1 VSDSAR
7 PSMKTPRLTGLDTR
21 LLALSITSVGALLLP
36 ASRPWSLVSLGAV
49 TALVALAISTRSR
62 LALTDS
68 LMAAVVGLGPA
79 LIFLGALQEV
89 SGVRLPVVS
98 LRIVVLVAWWTASST
113 LGTSVARAVR
123 ANGLTSEA
131 WSRFAGSGVITI
143 AMAVAVA
150 RNLLPGADAV
160 NRLSWI
166 IGEEDNASFVGVAR
180 EVLSLGPSGG
190 DLTRAFGAGYMNL
203 PLAVLDLMGGQLEGE
218 IDPRLQAITLFNVS
232 TILVIFIAGLAMGLL
247 VALSSASHVKQQ
259 VHPIERPP
267 TRLFAALV
275 SGGATAI
282 GFSLLI
288 VLPMRTGFLAF
299 VWGISLVL
307 LAAAVMA
314 ILPAHLFPAV
324 RIVAAL
330 HVVSTAVFLLGTWPF
345 IAAALA
351 PLGFLL
357 LIWIPWSR
365 AGGSVRRHP
374 VLASVLALA
383 SVGIMIIATMRFVRG
398 GPLASV
404 LSIGREILTVGGS
417 GISADAWISRGAA
430 LSSLALAV
438 VLILRAPEML
448 RLHLLLST
456 VGPIAAAAAL
466 YVALRIAALVLTEG
480 VLNYSGVKLL
490 YGVVTLASTIGL
502 LALVA
507 WSPTLSRFGGPIVGV
522 LVAALLV
529 ASPTARL
536 IDSWWARTDA
546 GRLPHAEAAVAS
558 IEASSPELPIR
569 CTPLPGTPASAPA
582 RWAAYYC
589 VRWMEDA
596 FNEDRFH
603 GHRFTFLETDSATFE
618 PALQRA
624 KSDDTSRYTF
634 AYPMVLGPGWFGWDG
649 IS

>member
-1 VSDSAR
+1 MKGSAR
-7 PSMKTPRLTGLDTR
+7 LTTARSRLTHFDAR
-21 LLALSITSVGALLLP
+21 LLALLITSVVALLAP
-36 ASRPWSLVSLGAV
+36 PVRPWSLISLVAV
-49 TALVALAISTRSR
+49 MALVTLSVSTLSR

-68 LMAAVVGLGPA
+68 LMAAVIGLGPA
-79 LIFLGALQEV
+79 LILLGALQEA
-89 SGVRLPVVS
+89 SGARLPVVP
-98 LRIVVLVAWWTASST
+98 LRIVVLVAWWAASST
-113 LGTSVARAVR
+113 LGTSVIRAVR

-131 WSRFAGSGVITI
+131 WSRFAGSGVVTI
-143 AMAVAVA
+143 AMGVAVA

-160 NRLSWI
+160 DRLSWI

-180 EVLSLGPSGG
+180 EVLSLGPAGG
-190 DLTRAFGAGYMNL
+190 DLTRSFGAGYMNL
-203 PLAVLDLMGGQLEGE
+203 PLAVLDLMGGHLEGE
-218 IDPRLQAITLFNVS
+218 VDPRLQAITLFNVS
-232 TILVIFIAGLAMGLL
+232 TILVIVIAGLAMGLL
-247 VALSSASHVKQQ
+247 VALSSAPHLEQQ
-259 VHPIERPP
+259 AHLRERPAA
-267 TRLFAALV
+267 RLIAALV

-282 GFSLLI
+282 GFSLLV

-299 VWGISLVL
+299 VWGVSLVL
-307 LAAAVMA
+307 LASAVMA
-314 ILPAHLFPAV
+314 ILPVHLFPAV

-330 HVVSTAVFLLGTWPF
+330 HVVSTAVLLLGTWPF

-351 PLGFLL
+351 PLGILL
-357 LIWIPWSR
+357 LIWVPWSR

-374 VLASVLALA
+374 ALASVLALA
-383 SVGIMIIATMRFVRG
+383 SVGIMIVSTLRFMRS

-404 LSIGREILTVGGS
+404 LSVGREILTVGGS
-417 GISADAWISRGAA
+417 GITADAWIARGAA
-430 LSSLALAV
+430 LSSLALV
-438 VLILRAPEML
+438 IVLVLRAPEML
-448 RLHLLLST
+448 RFHLLLST

-466 YVALRIAALVLTEG
+466 YVALRIAAFALTEG

-507 WSPTLSRFGGPIVGV
+507 WSPTLPKFGGPIVGV
-522 LVAALLV
+522 LVASLLV

-536 IDSWWARTDA
+536 IDSWWDRTDV

-558 IEASSPELPIR
+558 IEASSPDLPIR

-603 GHRFTFLETDSATFE
+603 GHRFTFLEAESATFE
-618 PALQRA
+618 AALQRA
-624 KSDDTSRYTF
+624 QSDDMSRYMF
-634 AYPMVLGPGWFGWDG
+634 AYPMILGPGWFGWDG